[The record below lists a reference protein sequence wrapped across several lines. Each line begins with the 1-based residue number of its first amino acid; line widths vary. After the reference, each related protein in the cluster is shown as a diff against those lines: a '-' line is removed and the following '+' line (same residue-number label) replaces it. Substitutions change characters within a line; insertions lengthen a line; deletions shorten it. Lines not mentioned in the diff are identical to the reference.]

1 MKLWNGRFDSNSDY
15 KTDLYNSSIG
25 FDIKLFPY
33 DIKASIGHVQTLQL
47 AAILTNEETET
58 LIKGLELLAM
68 KYEQNQIEVTSGD
81 EDVHM
86 LIERLLTEE
95 LGELGKKVHTGRSR
109 NDQVAVATRLY
120 TIDKLHYLQDCL
132 EAWVSCLEHQSAK
145 YSKEIMAGCTHLQ
158 AAQPI
163 TLGFWFDAYKQM
175 FIRDLKKLE
184 NSLEIMD
191 ECPLGSAA
199 LAGTSYDLNRQFT
212 AEILNFKCPTSN
224 SMDSVADRD
233 YITDTLYVCSLIAIH
248 LSKLAEEIIL
258 FNSQVYNY
266 VTLDDRYSTG
276 SSIMPQK
283 KNPDIAELARG
294 KSARMIGNLTQL
306 LTLIKGTPLAYNK
319 DFQEDKES
327 LFNSLENVTLSL
339 ELFIPMIETAVFN
352 TEKMAEDCK
361 LGFINATD
369 LADYLVLKGIPFR
382 TCHHIVGCLVKFA
395 ETNNLALEQIPL
407 EVMQEECELIDQDVY
422 KYIEIDACLMRR
434 TTYGAPGWF
443 IKQQG

>member
-1 MKLWNGRFDSNSDY
+1 MKLWNGRFASDSDY
-15 KTDLYNSSIG
+15 KTDLYNSSIS
-25 FDIKLFPY
+25 FDIKLFTY
-33 DIKASIGHVQTLQL
+33 DIKATIGHVQTLQL
-47 AAILTNEETET
+47 ASILTCEESEMLINE
-58 LIKGLELLAM
+58 LELLAS
-68 KYEQNQIEVTSGD
+68 KYEQNKIEVSSGD

-109 NDQVAVATRLY
+109 NDQVAVATRLF

-132 EAWVSCLEHQSAK
+132 EAWIGCLEHQSKK
-145 YSKEIMAGCTHLQ
+145 YSSDLMAGCTHLQ
-158 AAQPI
+158 TAQPI

-175 FIRDLKKLE
+175 FKRDLKKIE
-184 NSLEIMD
+184 NSLEIMN

-199 LAGTSYDLNRQFT
+199 LAGTSYQLDRQFS
-212 AEILNFKCPTSN
+212 ANALNFKCPTAN

-233 YITDTLYVCSLIAIH
+233 YIADTLYVCSLIAIH
-248 LSKLAEEIIL
+248 LSKLAEELIL

-306 LTLIKGTPLAYNK
+306 LTLIKGIPLAYNK

-327 LFNSLENVTLSL
+327 LFNSIENVTLSL
-339 ELFIPMIETAVFN
+339 ELFIPMIETTIFN
-352 TEKMAEDCK
+352 TAKMAEDCK

-369 LADYLVLKGIPFR
+369 LADYLVQKGIPFR
-382 TCHHIVGCLVKFA
+382 TCHHIVGILVKYA
-395 ETNNLALEQIPL
+395 ETNNIGLEQIPL
-407 EVMQEECELIDQDVY
+407 EVMQGECDLIEQDVY
-422 KYIEIDACLMRR
+422 QFIEVQACLMRR

-443 IKQQG
+443 IKQHG